1 MTACMQP
8 ACIGTI
14 VDGYC
19 DVCGSPAGAPPFV
32 PVGAA
37 VQQPNLAEEERPTR
51 RIPRVQLTTQP
62 PSTQETAAP
71 AAADPDERPT
81 RRIPRVQLTTQPP
94 SNQETAAPT
103 AADPDEKPTQLIPR
117 VQLTTQPPSTQ
128 ETAAPAAADPGAVGT
143 EKVDEEKVDPAAAH
157 QGLSTASGLSQQAD
171 TQNASTTA
179 AKPADTQQ
187 TDTQQTDIHNAD
199 PTTAKPVDTQQADTE
214 DADPTAADTEVAAT
228 AHTGPDDA
236 DTVEIPLVGAVL
248 SRSGH
253 PRPQLPE
260 QEVHGPPPVQ
270 KPANKKRFGFLAL
283 AATALAALLI
293 GALLFA
299 NKDVGG
305 VPVQPDPAVTATAT
319 MTVSMPPSEPSDE
332 STGIGRDEST
342 IELEG
347 LADSARPLEAVRIQG
362 TYRGGPDTFLRV
374 QRWEGGKWLNFPLH
388 TQTDQS
394 GQFTTYVEL
403 EQPGRYPLRVVE
415 PDSGVASKTFVLVI
429 NG

>member
-1 MTACMQP
+1 
-8 ACIGTI
+8 
-14 VDGYC
+14 
-19 DVCGSPAGAPPFV
+19 
-32 PVGAA
+32 
-37 VQQPNLAEEERPTR
+37 
-51 RIPRVQLTTQP
+51 
-62 PSTQETAAP
+62 
-71 AAADPDERPT
+71 
-81 RRIPRVQLTTQPP
+81 
-94 SNQETAAPT
+94 
-103 AADPDEKPTQLIPR
+103 

>member
-19 DVCGSPAGAPPFV
+19 DVCGSPAGAPPFI

-37 VQQPNLAEEERPTR
+37 VQQPDLAEEETPTR

-62 PSTQETAAP
+62 SST
-71 AAADPDERPT
+71 
-81 RRIPRVQLTTQPP
+81 
-94 SNQETAAPT
+94 QETAAPT
-103 AADPDEKPTQLIPR
+103 AADPDEKPTQRIPR
-117 VQLTTQPPSTQ
+117 VQLTTQPSSTQ
-128 ETAAPAAADPGAVGT
+128 ETAAPTAADPDEKPTQRIPRVQLTTQPSSTQETAAPTAADPGAAGT
-143 EKVDEEKVDPAAAH
+143 EKVDEENVDPAAAH

-179 AKPADTQQ
+179 AKPV
-187 TDTQQTDIHNAD
+187 DIHNAN

-214 DADPTAADTEVAAT
+214 DADPTAADTEMAAT

-236 DTVEIPLVGAVL
+236 DTVEMPLAAAVL
-248 SRSGH
+248 GGGLH

-283 AATALAALLI
+283 AATALAALVI
-293 GALLFA
+293 GALLYA
-299 NKDVGG
+299 NKDGGG
-305 VPVQPDPAVTATAT
+305 VTAQPDPTVTATAT
-319 MTVSMPPSEPSDE
+319 MTVSSPPSEPSDE

-342 IELEG
+342 IELED

-362 TYRGGPDTFLRV
+362 TYRGGPDTFMRV
-374 QRWEGGKWLNFPLH
+374 QRWEGGKWLDFPSQ
-388 TQTDQS
+388 TRTDQS

-403 EQPGRYPLRVVE
+403 EEPGRYPLRVVE
-415 PDSGVASKTFVLVI
+415 PDSGVASKTLVLMI
-429 NG
+429 DG

>member
-51 RIPRVQLTTQP
+51 RIPRVQVTTQP
-62 PSTQETAAP
+62 PST
-71 AAADPDERPT
+71 
-81 RRIPRVQLTTQPP
+81 
-94 SNQETAAPT
+94 QETAAPT
-103 AADPDEKPTQLIPR
+103 AADPDEKPTQRIPR
-117 VQLTTQPPSTQ
+117 VQLTTPPPSTQ
-128 ETAAPAAADPGAVGT
+128 ETAGPTAADPGAVGT

-187 TDTQQTDIHNAD
+187 TDIHNAD
-199 PTTAKPVDTQQADTE
+199 PTKAKPVDTQQADTE

-253 PRPQLPE
+253 PGPQLPE

-270 KPANKKRFGFLAL
+270 KPANKKRYGFLAL
-283 AATALAALLI
+283 AATALTALLI
-293 GALLFA
+293 GALLIA
-299 NKDVGG
+299 NKNVGG
-305 VPVQPDPAVTATAT
+305 VTVQPDPTVTATET
-319 MTVSMPPSEPSDE
+319 MTVSRPPSEPSDE

-342 IELEG
+342 IELED

-362 TYRGGPDTFLRV
+362 TYRGGPDTFVRV
-374 QRWEGGKWLNFPLH
+374 QRWEGGKWLDFPLQ
-388 TQTDQS
+388 TRTDQS

-403 EQPGRYPLRVVE
+403 EEPGRYLLRVVE
-415 PDSGVASKTFVLVI
+415 PDSGVASKTLVLVI
-429 NG
+429 DG